1 MRFFFPVFESLVSFQ
16 LLLQFRVIIMDPKF
30 RFGQYKRP
38 RRRKQQEHP
47 VDIEVLNFQSE
58 LEEHSSNFESDV
70 EIEQKWEYPDQS
82 QLTQELA
89 NPNNHICESAK
100 EAWKGLIETGKCK
113 GNVDW
118 SPGKTIVEFL
128 LVVLVADVS
137 NGITREI
144 LKLIIVL
151 LQTLQN
157 HGVIVD
163 MELPKS
169 ASVIESMVADFPKPR
184 ISYVEEWSR

>member
-1 MRFFFPVFESLVSFQ
+1 MFPVFESLVSFQ
-16 LLLQFRVIIMDPKF
+16 LLRQFCVITMDPKF
-30 RFGQYKRP
+30 RFGLYKRP
-38 RRRKQQEHP
+38 RRRQQQEHA
-47 VDIEVLNFQSE
+47 
-58 LEEHSSNFESDV
+58 V
-70 EIEQKWEYPDQS
+70 EIEVMDFQSEYPDQS

-89 NPNNHICESAK
+89 NPNNNICESAK

-118 SPGKTIVEFL
+118 SPGKNIVEFL

-169 ASVIESMVADFPKPR
+169 ASVIESMVEDFPKPR
-184 ISYVEEWSR
+184 ISYVAEWSL

>member
-1 MRFFFPVFESLVSFQ
+1 
-16 LLLQFRVIIMDPKF
+16 MDPKF
-30 RFGQYKRP
+30 RFAQYKRP
-38 RRRKQQEHP
+38 RRRKQQQHP
-47 VDIEVLNFQSE
+47 EDIEVLNFESE
-58 LEEHSSNFESDV
+58 LEEHSSNSESDV
-70 EIEQKWEYPDQS
+70 EIEQKWQYPDQS

-89 NPNNHICESAK
+89 DANNHICESAK
-100 EAWKGLIETGKCK
+100 EAWKGLIETGKCS

-118 SPGKTIVEFL
+118 SPGNTIVDFM

-144 LKLIIVL
+144 LKLIIVM

-157 HGVIVD
+157 HGVIID

-169 ASVIESMVADFPKPR
+169 PQVIESMVENFPKPR
-184 ISYVEEWSR
+184 ISYVEEWSL